1 MGIKKELIASYK
13 GFIFD
18 IDGTIID
25 SMKVHL
31 KAWQKTL
38 ENHGLHLSLKEVGE
52 KAYGINPEIVKRTLG
67 DHLSEEEIEN
77 ISNEKESLFRS
88 SFNPEEDVVKGF
100 IHFADELKRRN
111 LPMVIGSAAPPE
123 NIDYFMERLGIRHYF
138 KGIVSEDHVQKGKP
152 APEVF
157 LKAARIIQVPNEQCI
172 VFEDSP
178 SGAEASAKAGSQ
190 TIAVL
195 TTKSRSDFKEVPNVI
210 DFIQDYTDLLEE
222 G

>member
-1 MGIKKELIASYK
+1 MRIKKDLLAAYK

-38 ENHGLHLSLKEVGE
+38 ENHGRHMSLKEVGE
-52 KAYGINPEIVKRTLG
+52 QAYGINPEIVKRILG
-67 DHLSEEEIEN
+67 DHLTEEEVEK
-77 ISNEKESLFRS
+77 ISNEKETLFRN
-88 SFNPEEDVVKGF
+88 SFNPEEDVIKGF
-100 IHFADELKRRN
+100 ISFADELKKRN
-111 LPMVIGSAAPPE
+111 VPMVIGSAAPPE
-123 NIDYFMERLGIRHYF
+123 NIDYFMDRLGIRHYF

-152 APEVF
+152 SPEVF
-157 LKAARIIQVPNEQCI
+157 IKAARELGMDPKDCV

-195 TTKSRSDFKEVPNVI
+195 TTKSKSDFKEVPNVV
-210 DFIQDYTDLLEE
+210 DFIKDYTDLLEE
-222 G
+222 S